1 MTTMNLILTRR
12 EKMRRRLDRQF
23 DALELSVPA
32 AAGFIHYLRGRR
44 LALLRIPLGFA
55 LVAGGCLSILP
66 LLGVWMLPLGLLLLA
81 IDLPA
86 LRPAT
91 TSVMIRLRRRISGL
105 RRGRRR

>member
-1 MTTMNLILTRR
+1 MNTTNSIPTRR

-23 DALELSVPA
+23 DALEHSVPA

-44 LALLRIPLGFA
+44 LALLRIPLG
-55 LVAGGCLSILP
+55 LVLAVGGCLSILP
-66 LLGVWMLPLGLLLLA
+66 VLGLWMLPLGLLILA

-91 TSVMIRLRRRISGL
+91 TSTMIRLRRRVSGL
-105 RRGRRR
+105 RRRRRR